1 MAATTAVLVGIWLR
15 VHGWGLGGLFG
26 FVPLPAAYWQV
37 LAVTVVADLVVAHVA
52 KTRFTGRWAPGRPP
66 A

>member
-1 MAATTAVLVGIWLR
+1 
-15 VHGWGLGGLFG
+15 
-26 FVPLPAAYWQV
+26 VPLPAAYWQV